1 MLQDRPA
8 LEACHS
14 KAGVAR
20 LGTLPVG
27 VAGHMLCTT
36 DCSLALFLVAS
47 ANEISPSP
55 SPL

>member
-36 DCSLALFLVAS
+36 DCSLALFVLS
-47 ANEISPSP
+47 GICQ
-55 SPL
+55 